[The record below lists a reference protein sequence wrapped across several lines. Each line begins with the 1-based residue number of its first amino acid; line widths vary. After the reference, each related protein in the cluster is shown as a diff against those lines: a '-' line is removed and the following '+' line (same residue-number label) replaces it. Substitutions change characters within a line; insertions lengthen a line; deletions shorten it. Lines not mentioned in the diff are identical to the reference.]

1 VDYLRPTPIDGPLTI
16 RAKVKEF
23 KGRKAVIEC
32 VLSADGQACAKGEV
46 VVVQMPEGWV

>member
-1 VDYLRPTPIDGPLTI
+1 MI

-23 KGRKAVIEC
+23 KGRKAVIEST
-32 VLSADGQACAKGEV
+32 LSVGGEDYARGEV